1 MAITNY
7 TTLQSTIADYLAR
20 TDLSAQIPT
29 FIQLCENRL
38 RRDLRLRNMLKV
50 SQTTTTKGQPKVE
63 LPTDFI
69 AMRDMHI
76 NTTPIQALN
85 YYSPS
90 NLNRDTYAYTQALP
104 RGYTILASEIQLSPI
119 PDSNY
124 TLELLYYAAPDYLS
138 STNPSNVFLAIA
150 PDLLLYGSLAEAEPY
165 LMNDDRIQ
173 TWAGLYQKGLDSLSA
188 SDDAGEFAS
197 VPMTIQ
203 IAKR

>member
-50 SQTTTTKGQPKVE
+50 STTTTTIGQPKVE

-90 NLNRDTYAYTQALP
+90 NLNRDTYAYTKALP

-119 PDSNY
+119 PDSVY